1 MLSTI
6 RRILSDLR
14 HNKSG
19 NALLLVGL
27 GMPVLIGTSGLAVD
41 SAQYY
46 MWKRDL
52 QFAVDQ
58 AALAGAWARTT
69 TGTQS
74 TYVSR
79 ALQEYN
85 ANIQNSAD
93 FDSGPTTTLVDYNGG
108 TSNAVK
114 VVATATKKLPFTN
127 IMTGR
132 SVSVSVSAT
141 ASASQ
146 AGNTVTTV
154 TTYNTLTACMIALNP
169 SAPGAF
175 TIGGNASGS
184 VGCGGAAL
192 STDPAAAIRENGNPS
207 ATFGQLVAGGGIEYS
222 LLNNVG
228 GDPLKLKSNTVGLVD
243 PLGTLTTPT
252 GNGISRTYVCPA
264 VVAGSAAY
272 TTYSATQ
279 TKRTVTTYTFKK
291 GNKES
296 TASTVTL
303 VSGNSGYIANSD
315 LTVGPATVSNTT
327 TPYTN
332 VTNQKV
338 GPAAGTTTTSG
349 SGANTIWQYPTVTT
363 YTTITNAS
371 SVLTPAVPAND
382 GTATPAPGNYTD
394 INIACKTVFQ
404 PGIYVI
410 SGTIDFSTNK
420 TITGTNVLFV
430 MTNPNRIANINSNT
444 NIALSGITSALLMSD
459 YGYSSTDAG
468 KLAGMLFFDKVSTD
482 QIKFN
487 GNSTTNFNGI
497 IYMPKRQLWFN
508 GTSAVSGA
516 CMMLVADK
524 LMLDGTTDL
533 STFCKPSN
541 AGSLE
546 VRPQFTTTS
555 TTPGTTA
562 TVRLVG

>member
-6 RRILSDLR
+6 RRVLSDLR

-19 NALLLVGL
+19 NALLLVAL

-85 ANIQNSAD
+85 ANVQNSSD

-132 SVSVSVSAT
+132 DVTVSVSAT

-146 AGNTVTTV
+146 AGNTVTTT

-169 SAPGAF
+169 TASGAF

-192 STDPAAAIRENGNPS
+192 STDPSAAIRENGNPS

-243 PLGTLTTPT
+243 PIGTLATPT
-252 GNGISRTYVCPA
+252 GNGITRTYVCPA
-264 VVAGSAAY
+264 VTAGSAAY
-272 TTYSATQ
+272 TTYSATR
-279 TKRTVTTYTFKK
+279 TLRTVTTYTFKEGK
-291 GNKES
+291 KES
-296 TASTVTL
+296 SASPVTL
-303 VSGNSGYIANSD
+303 ASGDAGYIANSD
-315 LTVGPATVSNTT
+315 LTTGPTAVSNTT
-327 TPYTN
+327 TAYTN
-332 VTNQKV
+332 VTNQQV

-349 SGANTIWQYPTVTT
+349 SAASTIWQYPTVTT
-363 YTTITNAS
+363 YTTITNAG

-410 SGTIDFSTNK
+410 SGTFDFSTNK
-420 TITGTNVLFV
+420 TIIGSNVLFV

-444 NIALSGITSALLMSD
+444 NIAMSGITAALLMSD
-459 YGYSSTDAG
+459 YGYSSTDAA

-541 AGSLE
+541 SNSLE

-555 TTPGTTA
+555 TSPGTTA